1 MAKQGSNHAK
11 KLGSWGEDHAQK
23 WLEARG
29 FEFVAR
35 NVSTEYGEI
44 DLVMR
49 KENRLHFVEV
59 KTRRTKQYGNPEDAI
74 TGTKLTHMVDSAQR
88 FLQQHPEYEGD
99 WQMDVLAIFV
109 PSKSEAVEIRWFE
122 NVS

>member
-59 KTRRTKQYGNPEDAI
+59 KTRRTKRYGNPEDAI